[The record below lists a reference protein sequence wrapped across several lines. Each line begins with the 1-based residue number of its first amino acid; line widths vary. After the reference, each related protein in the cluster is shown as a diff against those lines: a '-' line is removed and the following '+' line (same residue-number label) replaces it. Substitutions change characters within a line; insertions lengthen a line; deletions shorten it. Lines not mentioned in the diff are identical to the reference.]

1 VPELATLDQESLR
14 RRAASAAQPAGRRE
28 PLLLSLQRSA
38 GNQAVVRALRLAR
51 QPAAPPAP
59 TTDAAPGRIS
69 ASVGKGG
76 VNTPADVA
84 VVQGLLT
91 GAGLDAT
98 DVGAALERYQRETL
112 GWSNPDGR
120 ADPGGRTMRRLAG
133 PPAATNG
140 HAAAPTAPSGA
151 STAAPGTP
159 ETHQAPPVSAEPVA
173 VDPAIERQFV
183 EFATARAPLLAAMQ
197 GAADDEARRT
207 ARVALRAY
215 DAERL
220 PHLRELQA
228 QMGGRWNIADTG
240 ARDAVL
246 AAIQLEAATDAEGD
260 LHRNSD
266 EVHKRV
272 AKAAGMGLDSAW
284 CGMFT
289 VDHYRHSGM
298 DSELKSGFLHVDNV
312 HDYFTYNHNRNAV
325 RVPRWIWA
333 DHAWHDLHDYH
344 RLRGSERTWLQGSAI
359 GAGGQLDIRPGD
371 TALID
376 VGRDGTA
383 NHIVKVS
390 SYDPATSTLLTI
402 GGNDAGFIVDPNPGK
417 PATGDEKRAEAEA
430 GGNLKKGGWAG
441 GAAGGH
447 VGESVQHVQ
456 ADGRK
461 PSAIF
466 GIGRPSLVDFEDHR
480 YDHSG
485 NTRKAPAALAE

>member
-1 VPELATLDQESLR
+1 
-14 RRAASAAQPAGRRE
+14 
-28 PLLLSLQRSA
+28 
-38 GNQAVVRALRLAR
+38 
-51 QPAAPPAP
+51 
-59 TTDAAPGRIS
+59 
-69 ASVGKGG
+69 
-76 VNTPADVA
+76 
-84 VVQGLLT
+84 
-91 GAGLDAT
+91 
-98 DVGAALERYQRETL
+98 
-112 GWSNPDGR
+112 
-120 ADPGGRTMRRLAG
+120 
-133 PPAATNG
+133 
-140 HAAAPTAPSGA
+140 
-151 STAAPGTP
+151 
-159 ETHQAPPVSAEPVA
+159 
-173 VDPAIERQFV
+173 
-183 EFATARAPLLAAMQ
+183 
-197 GAADDEARRT
+197 
-207 ARVALRAY
+207 
-215 DAERL
+215 
-220 PHLRELQA
+220 
-228 QMGGRWNIADTG
+228 MGGRWSIADAG

-260 LHRNSD
+260 LLRNSD

-312 HDYFTYNHNRNAV
+312 HDFFTYVHSRNAV

-344 RLRGSERTWLQGSAI
+344 RQRGSERTWLEGSAI

-402 GGNDAGFIVDPNPGK
+402 GGNDAGYIIDPNPGK
-417 PATGDEKRAEAEA
+417 PATGAEARAEAET
-430 GGNLKKGGWAG
+430 GQNLKKGGWAG

-447 VGESVQHVQ
+447 VGESVQNVK
-456 ADGRK
+456 ADGKK

-466 GIGRPSLVDFEDHR
+466 GIGRPSLVDFEDNR

-485 NTRKAPAALAE
+485 NIRKPPAPLAE